1 MRVYA
6 VARMMQDQM
15 FPDSVSGTTKAPAK
29 GFQSGTSEERR
40 GNVKVKTTKI
50 SWADMA
56 KRVKA
61 GENTS
66 IKAI

>member
-15 FPDSVSGTTKAPAK
+15 FPDSVSGPKASD